1 MGQGTRFCLTRLVA
15 HFVLLEVILWP
26 AIEYW
31 PIFEENVAIAKKLV
45 PFLRGKDVLGLME
58 VTGVVGYVIGQ
69 HFFKGCLF
77 GGILAA
83 VLFSMNAIAGEARRG
98 TLEIWLA
105 RPLSRRRLLIER
117 WVQGALALVV
127 PIFLTSLTVPALLT
141 RVDEV
146 MAYRPLMLSSVHV
159 SGMLLATY
167 SATFFLSCLGRHPTW
182 IAGSVLAVLLI
193 QGAMYIIE
201 ILTHWSIFRM
211 VDIPRYLAIFE
222 TGQLDWS
229 VTGPLYAVAAG
240 LLAASLVVIE
250 RRVP

>member
-1 MGQGTRFCLTRLVA
+1 MGAGTRFCLVRLLA
-15 HFVLLEVILWP
+15 HAFLLELILVP
-26 AIEYW
+26 AVLYW

-45 PFLRGKDVLGLME
+45 PFLKGKDVMGLME

-77 GGILAA
+77 GGLLAA
-83 VLFSMNAIAGEARRG
+83 VLFSMNAVAGEARRG

-105 RPLSRRRLLIER
+105 RPVSRRRLLLER

-127 PIFLTSLTVPALLT
+127 PIFLTSFTIPWLLGF
-141 RVDEV
+141 VDET
-146 MAYRPLMLSSVHV
+146 MAHRPLVLSSVHA

-167 SATFFLSCLGRHPTW
+167 SVTFFLSCLGRHPTW
-182 IAGSVLAVLLI
+182 IAAGVLSFLLVQAAAYIVEVL
-193 QGAMYIIE
+193 
-201 ILTHWSIFRM
+201 TDWSIFRL

-222 TGQLDWS
+222 SGRLDWS
-229 VTGPLYAVAAG
+229 ALGPLYGVAG
-240 LLAASLVVIE
+240 VFLAAALVAFE